1 MMMASEFRWGVQ
13 VYGIGF
19 EVEVEAHHTSH
30 IREREIDD
38 ACQPANFG
46 RWTNFINHA
55 QLVLANFVDNY

>member
-30 IREREIDD
+30 IRQRERD
-38 ACQPANFG
+38 
-46 RWTNFINHA
+46 
-55 QLVLANFVDNY
+55 